1 MVVYVFMFLNVKIV
15 PVSLTECFEP
25 PVTTSEL
32 LPLPSLQGS
41 ETETH
46 VFKPLDISF
55 KTPSHR
61 FESYL
66 P

>member
-1 MVVYVFMFLNVKIV
+1 MVLNVKIV

-25 PVTTSEL
+25 LVKTSEL
-32 LPLPSLQGS
+32 PALPFLQDS

-61 FESYL
+61 IESYL